1 MLAELRRRRPKEKD
15 MAPGSCR
22 YFIRMVKTSFLI
34 LFIVCLCLFFCSNVF
49 SFFFRNHRKEKK
61 IHATIKLGFFYYSAA
76 VYLRLCTFYF
86 QYPHNPLISFSI
98 RAQFEADVLPV
109 HDHGVQCGLP
119 RLVRAPAV
127 ADAAVTLLHF
137 TPSTAC
143 LHGIQHGAAPLQG
156 APGYGTVRHD
166 GTMFSTRCTGRCRT
180 ARKVNTLKRSKNI
193 CDGKSNKVWIVIW
206 LIETCVH
213 SLKENPQF
221 VDLTHPFSQLKV
233 NKFLSNLSSF

>member
-1 MLAELRRRRPKEKD
+1 M
-15 MAPGSCR
+15 
-22 YFIRMVKTSFLI
+22 
-34 LFIVCLCLFFCSNVF
+34 
-49 SFFFRNHRKEKK
+49 
-61 IHATIKLGFFYYSAA
+61 
-76 VYLRLCTFYF
+76 
-86 QYPHNPLISFSI
+86 SFSI

-119 RLVRAPAV
+119 CLVRAPAV

-166 GTMFSTRCTGRCRT
+166 GTMFSTRCTGRSRT

-193 CDGKSNKVWIVIW
+193 CDGKSNKV
-206 LIETCVH
+206 
-213 SLKENPQF
+213 
-221 VDLTHPFSQLKV
+221 
-233 NKFLSNLSSF
+233 